1 MKGCVEMLKNLKR
14 LMEIHGIS
22 TKTLAEL
29 SGVSLRSIQAY
40 LKGDFSP
47 SIDAAIKIADA
58 LDVTL
63 DLLCDRDSSGLID
76 SFSDLD

>member
-1 MKGCVEMLKNLKR
+1 
-14 LMEIHGIS
+14 MEIHGIS